1 VNTEPEHTVLGPGL
15 TIPLTADDAHV
26 LGDDA
31 ELLAALLGQ
40 ALHGIALLRAGRASV
55 EDLTEAIER
64 TTELMERLNG
74 IRRAEVR
81 EFAAQKGTHGALARA
96 MHLTSRATAQSRR
109 RALLR
114 EVPDVMEEWAVG
126 EQDWR
131 QEPDWRQ
138 D

>member
-1 VNTEPEHTVLGPGL
+1 MNTEPECTVPGSGL
-15 TIPLTADDAHV
+15 AIPLTADDAQV

-31 ELLAALLGQ
+31 ELLAALLAR
-40 ALHGIALLRAGRASV
+40 ALHGVALLRAGRASV

-81 EFAAQKGTHGALARA
+81 EFAAQKGTHGALAKA

-114 EVPDVMEEWAVG
+114 ESPDVMEEWAVG
-126 EQDWR
+126 ERGWGRD
-131 QEPDWRQ
+131 
-138 D
+138 